1 MPQVSAPPDLPS
13 PLRQRLDA
21 LTPLLLPALRDSAG
35 RHDLDGAVPDL
46 SADGVAATLADLGGP
61 AIDDAHDEAHLRAFE
76 ATVGVEYGEAAVH
89 RRSARPLLQ
98 ALDVSGY
105 SRPYAPDDVRAD
117 ARARH
122 LRAWPAAIE
131 AGLDA
136 LDAVPAPL
144 ARGLLRSVN
153 GVAVGVD
160 GDEPGAAEALAAHGR
175 LVGHLERFA
184 RDGDPDPALGGPL
197 LARWLGAGEAMDVD
211 LGRLEV
217 AADRER
223 DRQRDL
229 LADACRALDPHATT
243 AEVVAGLLDDHP
255 DAAGVLDTARDLTGE
270 VVAFVE
276 DRGLLPEWGG
286 RCEVAASP
294 PARRWATAM
303 MSWAAPYEP
312 DGPSWFH
319 ITPPDPSWDPP
330 RQRSWLSAFSHT
342 TLPSTTAHEV
352 APGHFSH
359 GRALRHVDSHVR
371 RSLHSAA
378 FVEGWAHYAEELMV
392 EVGFRED
399 DPRFRAGVALKA
411 LLRVTRL
418 AVALGVHGRTMDMTE
433 AVARF
438 RDDAMLRAAPAEAEA
453 ARATFDPTYGRYTW
467 GKLELLALRDRAR
480 RAWGAGFSLRRF
492 HEAVLRLGAPPLG
505 LLPAALD
512 GSA

>member
-1 MPQVSAPPDLPS
+1 MSASPDLPAAVQ
-13 PLRQRLDA
+13 QRLDA
-21 LTPLLLPALRDSAG
+21 LAPLLLPALRDSAG
-35 RHDLDGAVPDL
+35 RHDLDGSVPDL
-46 SADGVAATLADLGGP
+46 SPDGVSATLRDLGGP
-61 AIDDAHDEAHLRAFE
+61 TLDDAHDEAHLRAFE
-76 ATVGVEYGEAAVH
+76 ELLRVEYGEAGMH

-105 SRPYAPDDVRAD
+105 SRPYAPEETRAA

-122 LRAWPAAIE
+122 LQAWPAAIE
-131 AGLDA
+131 AGIDA

-144 ARGLLRSVN
+144 AEGLLRSVS

-160 GDEPGAAEALAAHGR
+160 ADEPGATDALAAHGR

-184 RDGDPDPALGGPL
+184 RDGDPDAALGSST

-211 LGRLEV
+211 LGRLEET
-217 AADRER
+217 ADRER
-223 DRQRDL
+223 DRLRDL
-229 LADACRALDPHATT
+229 LADACRDLDPSSTP
-243 AEVVAGLLDDHP
+243 AEVVARLLDDHP
-255 DAAGVLDTARDLTGE
+255 DAAGVLTTADGLTAE
-270 VVAFVE
+270 VIDFVE
-276 DRGLLPEWGG
+276 ARGLLPDWGG
-286 RCEVAASP
+286 RCEVAPSP

-312 DGPSWFH
+312 DGPSWYY
-319 ITPPDPSWDPP
+319 ITPPDPSWEAHH
-330 RQRSWLSAFSHT
+330 QQSWLSAFSHT

-359 GRALRHVDSHVR
+359 GRALRHLDSDVR
-371 RSLHSAA
+371 RSLHSAT
-378 FVEGWAHYAEELMV
+378 FVEGWAHYAEELMI
-392 EVGFRED
+392 EQGYREH
-399 DPRFRAGVALKA
+399 DPRFRVGVALKA

-418 AVALGVHGRTMDMTE
+418 AVAIGVHGRTMDMTD

-467 GKLELLALRDRAR
+467 GKLELLALRDGAR
-480 RAWGAGFSLRRF
+480 RRWGAGFTLRRF

-505 LLPAALD
+505 LMPAALD
-512 GSA
+512 DGRR